1 MPQDRQKGSW
11 SIETCRKD
19 AFSLWRL
26 DRLKEC
32 PEVTDAEVRSEHLQE
47 SETPGKE
54 VFFLIFFIGST
65 EGQVQGQGGKC
76 LGSSHSI
83 TFQHGFRPSANKLR
97 MQNGAGHRKLDEKQQ
112 HQQKRPKVRH
122 EQL

>member
-19 AFSLWRL
+19 DFSLWRL

-54 VFFLIFFIGST
+54 GFFKFFL
-65 EGQVQGQGGKC
+65 
-76 LGSSHSI
+76 
-83 TFQHGFRPSANKLR
+83 
-97 MQNGAGHRKLDEKQQ
+97 
-112 HQQKRPKVRH
+112 
-122 EQL
+122 